1 MCIRDSACNK
11 MEISKDFEEILS
23 DNGLLKINE
32 NLKLEITEKGKII
45 QDKMGLHTKIMKN
58 IKLEGKQAN
67 DLLEMLDEL

>member
-1 MCIRDSACNK
+1 

>member
-1 MCIRDSACNK
+1 

-32 NLKLEITEKGKII
+32 NLKLEVTEKGKII